1 LVFEENHNGWV
12 ARFSGNSEKV
22 DLNEAQ
28 DTDQEM
34 ICLGPDLLGPDLG
47 I

>member
-1 LVFEENHNGWV
+1 MLAFEKSHNGLV

-28 DTDQEM
+28 DTNQEM
-34 ICLGPDLLGPDLG
+34 ICLGPDLGG
-47 I
+47 